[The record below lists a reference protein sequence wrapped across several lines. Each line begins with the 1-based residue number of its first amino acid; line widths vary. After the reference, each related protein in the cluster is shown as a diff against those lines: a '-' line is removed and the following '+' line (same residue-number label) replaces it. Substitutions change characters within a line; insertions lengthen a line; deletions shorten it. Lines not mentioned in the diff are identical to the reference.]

1 MITQSVLF
9 LCQNIHPHSLTL
21 ILVSISHFNS

>member
-9 LCQNIHPHSLTL
+9 LCQNIHPRSLTL
-21 ILVSISHFNS
+21 ILTQISHSNS